1 MCENKNKI
9 FIFFINFRF
18 YFKLLGALGVTLD
31 EVGIELDQAEV
42 HQNPLYLKALQ
53 ILHTAKDDAELSCY
67 IEALKIVQKSS
78 KTFYRK

>member
-1 MCENKNKI
+1 M
-9 FIFFINFRF
+9 
-18 YFKLLGALGVTLD
+18 LGALGVTLD

-53 ILHTAKDDAELSCY
+53 ILNTAKDDAELSCY

-78 KTFYRK
+78 KTFYRKSSITIAKNNSFC